1 MATDIIMPQLG
12 ESIAEGTV
20 VKWLIPVGG
29 MIQKDE
35 SLLEVETEKVTL
47 EIPSPATGLLNE
59 IVVHEGQTVP
69 VGTLLARIDS
79 VPASEVVNRV
89 GGVVVRPMEPTPAGD
104 QHHSPAV
111 RQLAKEHGIDL
122 SQVKGTGV
130 GGRVTKKDV
139 LDVIAQSGS
148 QANIAAIAGEPS
160 MGEELLPF
168 TQMRK
173 TIADRM
179 VKSRQ
184 TSAHVTT
191 FFEADFSS
199 IAKFREGRHLTY
211 LPFVVRATTR
221 AIRDVP
227 IVNSSWGE
235 QNIMV
240 KKDIHM
246 GIATALDDGLL
257 VPVVRYAD
265 RKGLTQLAKEIA
277 DLAERARSKKLNP
290 EEVQG
295 GTFTITNH
303 GGFGS
308 LFSTPI
314 IHQPDAVGQG
324 QWSHGM
330 IGARGHRQI
339 DVFRRGN
346 PFLQCENRFIDHGN
360 QHAVHDEPRY
370 ILSHDRRF
378 AQALCQVECELRRSF
393 GCFQPAN
400 HFHQPHHGRRIHEM
414 QSDDPVRPAGGGSQL
429 RD

>member
-59 IVVHEGQTVP
+59 IIIHEGQTVP

-148 QANIAAIAGEPS
+148 QANIAAVASGEAS

-257 VPVVRYAD
+257 VPVVRYVD

-314 IHQPDAVGQG
+314 IHQPQIAILGVGAIQKRAVIIDDAIAIRPMGYLSLSFDHRVIDGATADQFMAKVKHYLE
-324 QWSHGM
+324 QSHWE
-330 IGARGHRQI
+330 QI
-339 DVFRRGN
+339 
-346 PFLQCENRFIDHGN
+346 L
-360 QHAVHDEPRY
+360 
-370 ILSHDRRF
+370 
-378 AQALCQVECELRRSF
+378 
-393 GCFQPAN
+393 
-400 HFHQPHHGRRIHEM
+400 
-414 QSDDPVRPAGGGSQL
+414 
-429 RD
+429 

>member
-20 VKWLIPVGG
+20 VKWLVPAGG

-47 EIPSPATGLLNE
+47 EIPSPTTGRLDE
-59 IVVHEGQTVP
+59 IIVKEGETVP

-79 VPASEVVNRV
+79 APPSEVISRV
-89 GGVVVRPMEPTPAGD
+89 GGVVVRPMEPAPDGD

-111 RQLAKEHGIDL
+111 RQLAKEEGIEL

-139 LDVIAQSGS
+139 LDFIGRSDAQTRV
-148 QANIAAIAGEPS
+148 AATGGEPS
-160 MGEELLPF
+160 MGEELLTF

-179 VKSRQ
+179 VKSKQ

-191 FFEADFSS
+191 FFEADFSA
-199 IAKFREGRHLTY
+199 IAEFRKDQNLTY
-211 LPFVVRATTR
+211 LPFVLRAATK

-235 QNIMV
+235 QGILV
-240 KKDIHM
+240 KKDIHI
-246 GIATALDDGLL
+246 GIATALEEGLL
-257 VPVVRYAD
+257 VPVVRHVD
-265 RKGLTQLAKEIA
+265 RKGLKQLANEIA
-277 DLAERARSKKLNP
+277 DLAERARSKKLRP

-314 IHQPDAVGQG
+314 IYQPQIAILGVGAIQDRAVVIDDAIAIRPMGYLSLSFDHRVIDGATADQFMAKVRHYLEH
-324 QWSHGM
+324 SHWE
-330 IGARGHRQI
+330 QI
-339 DVFRRGN
+339 
-346 PFLQCENRFIDHGN
+346 L
-360 QHAVHDEPRY
+360 
-370 ILSHDRRF
+370 
-378 AQALCQVECELRRSF
+378 
-393 GCFQPAN
+393 
-400 HFHQPHHGRRIHEM
+400 
-414 QSDDPVRPAGGGSQL
+414 
-429 RD
+429 

>member
-59 IVVHEGQTVP
+59 IIVHEGQTVP

-148 QANIAAIAGEPS
+148 QANIAAVASGEAS

-211 LPFVVRATTR
+211 LPFVLRATTR

-235 QNIMV
+235 QNITV

-314 IHQPDAVGQG
+314 IHQPQIAILGVGAIQKRAVIIDDAIAIRPMGYLSLSFDHRVIDGATADQFMAKVKHYLE
-324 QWSHGM
+324 QSHWE
-330 IGARGHRQI
+330 QI
-339 DVFRRGN
+339 
-346 PFLQCENRFIDHGN
+346 L
-360 QHAVHDEPRY
+360 
-370 ILSHDRRF
+370 
-378 AQALCQVECELRRSF
+378 
-393 GCFQPAN
+393 
-400 HFHQPHHGRRIHEM
+400 
-414 QSDDPVRPAGGGSQL
+414 
-429 RD
+429 

>member
-59 IVVHEGQTVP
+59 IIVHEGQTVP

-79 VPASEVVNRV
+79 APPSEVVNRV

-139 LDVIAQSGS
+139 LDVIAQRGP
-148 QANIAAIAGEPS
+148 QTKAGAIAGEPS
-160 MGEELLPF
+160 MGEELLSF
-168 TQMRK
+168 TQMRR

-179 VKSRQ
+179 VKSKQ

-221 AIRDVP
+221 AIRDVS
-227 IVNSSWGE
+227 IVNSSWNE
-235 QNIMV
+235 QGIVV

-246 GIATALDDGLL
+246 GIATALEDGLL

-314 IHQPDAVGQG
+314 IHQPQIAILG
-324 QWSHGM
+324 
-330 IGARGHRQI
+330 IGAIQQRAVVIDDAIAIRPMGYLSLSFDHRVIDGATADQFMAKVKHYLEQSHWEQI
-339 DVFRRGN
+339 
-346 PFLQCENRFIDHGN
+346 L
-360 QHAVHDEPRY
+360 
-370 ILSHDRRF
+370 
-378 AQALCQVECELRRSF
+378 
-393 GCFQPAN
+393 
-400 HFHQPHHGRRIHEM
+400 
-414 QSDDPVRPAGGGSQL
+414 
-429 RD
+429 